1 MVQGVKIENG
11 FILDIN
17 PATGKVARSRLV
29 CPRRPHLCSLGSKR
43 RPQLPA
49 RAQQN
54 TRCSL
59 IPGRLHSQVI
69 ERVKVSTHAD
79 VDAAVAAAR
88 RAQPGWAAL
97 TLAERTAAVK
107 AAVRRI
113 GTIKSTLAPLI
124 TKEMG
129 KTIREAEA
137 EVDGNSNMDE
147 YCDLVAAA
155 NAAEAHGGSVIVRH
169 PHGVVSICSPWNY
182 PVEEIVLLS
191 IPALIAGNAIV
202 VKPSEVV
209 PLSSGAVTKCLME
222 SLGSAHP
229 GLVQLLQGD
238 GEVGG
243 YLVSHPDVDM
253 CAFTG
258 STATG
263 AKILEAASRTLKPV
277 VLECGGK
284 DPMLVMEDADLD
296 LAAADAVQY
305 SLQNCGQVCCAVERV
320 YVASAVADEF
330 EAKVKQVASAWV
342 TGDGMQEGI
351 SFGPCASE
359 MQRQIVNRHV
369 QAAIKAGAR
378 CVLGGVMP
386 PSSEAGTFYP
396 PTVLANVPHSAR
408 AITQEEVRV
417 PSPAPHLPPHLP
429 SHRPHTGPTFARTF
443 ASTPPHTRPTP
454 RDETPERA
462 NPSGGADHFLE
473 GNPFLSSDASLL
485 RTAQANEQMHPPAAA
500 LPPSACCCAP
510 ASSAEFHSR
519 RFTAHFAVSTS
530 PLIEAPCALR
540 ADLWPG
546 ARNLHLLG
554 RRHGGHYLSQRLD
567 VRPDRLGLLARP
579 GPCRPHRREALR
591 RSNRD

>member
-1 MVQGVKIENG
+1 
-11 FILDIN
+11 
-17 PATGKVARSRLV
+17 
-29 CPRRPHLCSLGSKR
+29 
-43 RPQLPA
+43 
-49 RAQQN
+49 
-54 TRCSL
+54 
-59 IPGRLHSQVI
+59 VI

-107 AAVRRI
+107 AAVRGI
-113 GTIKSTLAPLI
+113 GGIKATLAPLI

-137 EVDGNSNMDE
+137 EVSDNSNMDA

-155 NAAEAHGGSVIVRH
+155 NAPEAHGGSVIVRH

-209 PLSSGAVTKCLME
+209 PLSSGAVVKCLME
-222 SLGSAHP
+222 GLNASHP

-238 GEVGG
+238 GDVGG

-284 DPMLVMEDADLD
+284 DPMLVMDDADLD
-296 LAAADAVQY
+296 QAAADAVRF

-320 YVASAVADEF
+320 YVSASVAEAF
-330 EAKVKQVASAWV
+330 ETKVKQAASAWV
-342 TGDGMQEGI
+342 AGDGMKAGTTM
-351 SFGPCASE
+351 GPCVSE
-359 MQRQIVNRHV
+359 MQRQTVHRHV

-378 CVLGGVMP
+378 CVMGGVMP
-386 PSSEAGTFYP
+386 PASDMGTFYP
-396 PTVLANVPHSAR
+396 PTVLTGVPHSAR
-408 AITQEEVRV
+408 AITQEEVR
-417 PSPAPHLPPHLP
+417 SPTV
-429 SHRPHTGPTFARTF
+429 RVGRRGGF
-443 ASTPPHTRPTP
+443 P
-454 RDETPERA
+454 RCI
-462 NPSGGADHFLE
+462 
-473 GNPFLSSDASLL
+473 
-485 RTAQANEQMHPPAAA
+485 AAA
-500 LPPSACCCAP
+500 P
-510 ASSAEFHSR
+510 
-519 RFTAHFAVSTS
+519 
-530 PLIEAPCALR
+530 
-540 ADLWPG
+540 
-546 ARNLHLLG
+546 
-554 RRHGGHYLSQRLD
+554 RL
-567 VRPDRLGLLARP
+567 
-579 GPCRPHRREALR
+579 
-591 RSNRD
+591 